1 MKRILMAAMVPALLL
16 GCSEHNKQQS
26 QQSTDG
32 FKAFWTIQAN
42 TITIKT
48 ADDQP
53 IANAQILIGDALN
66 SPFAGNFLT
75 TNSAGQVSVPAAW
88 NQTASVTVQA
98 AGFLRSTYMAQTPGN
113 LTITLRA
120 VKNGTTQ
127 YEVKG
132 AALDLPVKNGDD
144 QVDFGLVMSAFTKL
158 DLLSFDLNN
167 VISPQNDVISAMGQE
182 IPVPSN
188 ISIPKQWEKY
198 SFFTINLDKPL
209 YRTYFGQKGVNRLV
223 SVRGR
228 FPFKDTVDAM
238 RDGKEFYELINKFKL
253 AGGGVRDIDVQ
264 SGSSQLNIP
273 STELNFTDK
282 KTVIAPSVRGDE
294 MFIAVGVANQSGY
307 MIPTDIKSVTSGKKQ
322 DLGTLPN
329 AEQLVL
335 GVVKKTAD
343 LKSGNDRMSATLL
356 PFAAQT
362 APTMLPLI
370 NDPSLVGPNEAVF
383 PQFNTIDGVNAIA
396 TYSVIS
402 SQIEVQQGPAKVKIM
417 NPEWEVYASNWI
429 TNMKLPNWPL
439 PSAAQSDEA
448 STAANKKRWE
458 VSFIGSQTASQAQL
472 GPAMIEAATHV
483 THSSISY

>member
-1 MKRILMAAMVPALLL
+1 MKRLFMAAMVPALLL

-26 QQSTDG
+26 VQTTDNAQ
-32 FKAFWTIQAN
+32 AFWRFESN
-42 TITIKT
+42 LITIKT
-48 ADDQP
+48 SDDQP

-66 SPFAGNFLT
+66 SPFQGNFLT
-75 TNSAGQVSVPAAW
+75 TNSAGQVTVPAGW
-88 NQTASVTVQA
+88 TQPASVTVQA
-98 AGFLRSTYMAQTPGN
+98 AGYIRSTYMAQTPGT

-127 YEVKG
+127 FEVKG
-132 AALDLPVKNGDD
+132 ASQDLPVKNGDD
-144 QVDFGLVMSAFTKL
+144 QIDFGLVMSAFTKL

-167 VISPQNDVISAMGQE
+167 VISPQNDHISAMGQD

-223 SVRGR
+223 SIRGR
-228 FPFKDTVDAM
+228 FPFRDTVDAM
-238 RDGKEFYELINKFKL
+238 RGGKEFYELINMFKIS
-253 AGGGVRDIDVQ
+253 GGGVRDLNVQ
-264 SGSSQLNIP
+264 NGSSQLDIP
-273 STELNFTDK
+273 SAELNFTDK
-282 KTVIAPSVRGDE
+282 KTVVAPSVRGDE

-307 MIPTDIKSVTSGKKQ
+307 MIPTDIKNIASGKKQ

-329 AEQLVL
+329 SDQLVL
-335 GVVKKTAD
+335 SVVKRTAD
-343 LKSGNDRMSATLL
+343 MKSGNDRMSATLL

-362 APTMLPLI
+362 TPKMLPLI
-370 NDPSLVGPNEAVF
+370 NDPSLVGPNEVVF
-383 PQFNTIDGVNAIA
+383 PQFNPIDGVNAIA

-417 NPEWEVYASNWI
+417 NPEWEVYASKWV
-429 TNMKLPNWPL
+429 TNMKLPNWPT
-439 PSAAQSDEA
+439 QSKG
-448 STAANKKRWE
+448 NGQKRWE